1 MLGECLMA
9 SRQVEGLRAQ
19 VASDIKATLSEAA
32 TPLAVAGLPC
42 GGCPITRFYV
52 IGGAR
57 FRRLFL
63 MQSKRH
69 RTRTRV
75 RRRVLSPR
83 RCKAG
88 RPKRAPRRCANRAAR
103 KPLSRF
109 PRGKPGRG
117 KFPPRRQHRPAPPA
131 RGFSKRSAENPLARS
146 RWGHNGE
153 SVQSETMRAAKQESE
168 VFPLAALCL
177 LTENSH
183 QGHRL
188 PTAVLHQGF
197 TPTNSNTATGFA
209 AFLYDSG
216 RRSRSTGK
224 ERDTETGLDYFG
236 ARYYGS
242 ALGRFTSADE
252 PFADQH
258 AEDPQSWN
266 LYSYARNNP
275 LKFVDDTGAAVIYAD
290 EKLRI
295 ISDARRQESPSYNAN
310 LSGFEGPKSPDLTIR
325 YGSTANDPDGSPTNG
340 ITSASISP
348 AISTC
353 TSATDCSISSPAV
366 LKSATITVND
376 KIAGDPD
383 QTSETLA
390 HEASHGNDARTNPE
404 RYSNEKT
411 TDING
416 KVIPH
421 DARPV
426 EQRAIGGANQSQQ
439 EVKQF
444 KKEHKEEYKQI
455 EKQKNEG
462 LKQLR
467 KDGSN

>member
-224 ERDTETGLDYFG
+224 ERDAETGLDYFG
-236 ARYYGS
+236 ARYFSG
-242 ALGRFTSADE
+242 AQGRFTSPDWSAKPEAVPYADLT
-252 PFADQH
+252 
-258 AEDPQSWN
+258 DPQTLN
-266 LYSYARNNP
+266 LYGYVRNNP
-275 LKFVDDTGAAVIYAD
+275 LARPDVDGHCTDPATCAVEGAAIGEFAGPLGAVAGGVLGAAAGAFVGKVLGEAIVSALPASGGTACGELYCSGSVPFMNENTDRGRANEQKGLD
-290 EKLRI
+290 AAGAEKNTTPI
-295 ISDARRQESPSYNAN
+295 
-310 LSGFEGPKSPDLTIR
+310 
-325 YGSTANDPDGSPTNG
+325 
-340 ITSASISP
+340 
-348 AISTC
+348 
-353 TSATDCSISSPAV
+353 SATDPKTGKTGTTIPDGKKPDGQLVEVKDAKRVTDSSQQR
-366 LKSATITVND
+366 LQN
-376 KIAGDPD
+376 
-383 QTSETLA
+383 
-390 HEASHGNDARTNPE
+390 EASKQSSGKPSEVVTG
-404 RYSNEKT
+404 EKT
-411 TDING
+411 QVSKTIQRE
-416 KVIPH
+416 H
-421 DARPV
+421 PV
-426 EQRAIGGANQSQQ
+426 RRI
-439 EVKQF
+439 
-444 KKEHKEEYKQI
+444 
-455 EKQKNEG
+455 
-462 LKQLR
+462 
-467 KDGSN
+467 KDLGPQ